1 MIVLPDNAAELAIMA
16 GEIGAEILEGRL
28 SGPSAA
34 GGRQLGGL
42 DLDAYLARLRDQH
55 VLVII
60 APIAGDEPVT
70 FPCDVCGQVMTHLSP
85 CPQCARRT
93 AEAARAS
100 ERLDILD
107 QVEDLLDGG
116 DDGAGGEG

>member
-1 MIVLPDNAAELAIMA
+1 MTVLPDNAAELAIMA

-34 GGRQLGGL
+34 GGSHLGGL

-60 APIAGDEPVT
+60 VPIAGDEPVT
-70 FPCDVCGQVMTHLSP
+70 FPCDVCGQAMTHLSP
-85 CPQCARRT
+85 CPRCARRA
-93 AEAARAS
+93 AEAAQAG

-116 DDGAGGEG
+116 DDGEG